1 MKKGWILFSTE
12 EILDSSGRP
21 GIIDGML
28 EATTLVEHSPYAGIF
43 LLLVLGEIGL
53 PFPEDATLI
62 LSGFLIA
69 QKVTKPL
76 PTIIVVYCGLL
87 FTDFSLYWVGRK
99 YGRKVVEHKGFRRI
113 LSAERLLTL
122 EEKFKKWGIYVVFV
136 GRHFLG
142 IRAQIFLVAGVMR
155 MSALKFIMADAA
167 AAILTMTLMVGI
179 GFWGGNAV
187 QTLQKDLR
195 RIEHIGILI
204 LAILLTGWMIYRYFR
219 RRKK

>member
-1 MKKGWILFSTE
+1 M
-12 EILDSSGRP
+12 
-21 GIIDGML
+21 ML
-28 EATTLVEHSPYAGIF
+28 EVTTLIKHFPYFGIF
-43 LLLVLGEIGL
+43 ILLVLGEIGL

-76 PTIIVVYCGLL
+76 PTLMVVYCGLL
-87 FTDFSLYWVGRK
+87 LTDFSLYWVGKK
-99 YGRKVVEHKGFRRI
+99 YGRGVIEHKRFRRI

-142 IRAQIFLVAGVMR
+142 IRAQIFLAAGVMR
-155 MSALKFIMADAA
+155 MSTLKFIMADAA
-167 AAILTMTLMVGI
+167 SAILTMTLMVGI
-179 GFWGGNAV
+179 GFLGGNSIEI
-187 QTLQKDLR
+187 LQKDLK

-204 LAILLTGWMIYRYFR
+204 LAILVTSWMIYKYFR
-219 RRKK
+219 NRKV

>member
-1 MKKGWILFSTE
+1 
-12 EILDSSGRP
+12 
-21 GIIDGML
+21 ML

-43 LLLVLGEIGL
+43 FLLILGEIGL
-53 PFPEDATLI
+53 PFPEDATLL

-99 YGRKVVEHKGFRRI
+99 YGRKVAEHKRFRRI

-167 AAILTMTLMVGI
+167 SAILTMTLMVGI
-179 GFWGGNAV
+179 GFWGGNRV
-187 QTLQKDLR
+187 QILQKDLK

-204 LAILLTGWMIYRYFR
+204 LAILLAGWMIYRYLR
-219 RRKK
+219 NRKK

>member
-1 MKKGWILFSTE
+1 
-12 EILDSSGRP
+12 
-21 GIIDGML
+21 ML
-28 EATTLVEHSPYAGIF
+28 EATTLIEHFPYVGIF
-43 LLLVLGEIGL
+43 ILLILGEIGL

-76 PTIIVVYCGLL
+76 PTVIVVYCGLL
-87 FTDFSLYWVGRK
+87 LTDFSLYWVGKK
-99 YGRKVVEHKGFRRI
+99 YGRKVIEHKRFRRI

-142 IRAQIFLVAGVMR
+142 IRAQIFLAAGVMR
-155 MSALKFIMADAA
+155 MSTLKFIMADAA
-167 AAILTMTLMVGI
+167 SAILTMTLMVGI
-179 GFWGGNAV
+179 GFLGGNSV
-187 QTLQKDLR
+187 EILQKDAK

-204 LAILLTGWMIYRYFR
+204 LAILFTGWMIYKYFR
-219 RRKK
+219 NRKV